1 MALDLAWFDTLQ
13 RLLGLE
19 RAEER
24 ARLLADRATL
34 PLFEREARGLTLLDL
49 EATDSGWGL
58 GGRARVSFA
67 REPSRPLTA
76 RLGAGDLVEVSPRRA
91 EVEAPPRALVVR
103 CTRRALDLAFD
114 HPPPDFVHEG
124 RVRIDV
130 VDNDVTWQRL
140 KGAVGEVAAREKGAQ
155 RRLRE
160 VLLGEAPPRFE
171 RRRDFSPSRA
181 LNPEQA
187 EAVAFALAAEDF
199 ALIHGPPGTGKSHV
213 LAEVAVQAA
222 SQGARILCTA
232 ASNAAV
238 DHLLELCVAAG
249 LRAVRVGHPAR
260 VAPHLWEHTL
270 DERVEAHPDRAVARE
285 LFDEA
290 YALMGYARKQR
301 EQGRKRERFANAR
314 AARTDARALFD
325 EARALEKKAMA
336 QELEG
341 AQVIC
346 ATLAT
351 SLGQKVSGLSFDL
364 ALFDEATQATE
375 PASYAAF
382 LRAPKVVLAGDPH
395 QLAPTVLSREAE
407 AGGLGKSLFERLL
420 TLHGDE
426 TRRLLK
432 EQHRMPEALMRFPS
446 REVYGGALRAHP
458 AVAQQSLS
466 GMLQGEVDAPPLLLL
481 DTAGRGLDESA
492 APGTSSLRNEGE
504 AQLVVRHARALLAAG
519 LLPSQLAVITPYR
532 AQAALL
538 SELLADVEALEVDTV
553 DAFQGREKEAVLV
566 SLVRSSSE
574 GSLGFLLDLRRAN
587 VAFTRARRHL
597 FVTGDFATLS
607 GHAFYR
613 RFLEE
618 AQSAGGYRSVWEWP
632 QAEGL

>member
-1 MALDLAWFDTLQ
+1 MPLDLGWFDTLQ
-13 RLLGLE
+13 RLLALE

-24 ARLLADRATL
+24 ARLAADRAAL
-34 PLFEREARGLTLLDL
+34 PLLEREARGLTVLDL
-49 EATDSGWGL
+49 EATESGWGL
-58 GGRARVSFA
+58 GGRARVTFA
-67 REPSRPLTA
+67 REASRPLTA
-76 RLGAGDLVEVSPRRA
+76 RLGAGDVVEVSPRRA
-91 EVEAPPRALVVR
+91 EVDAPPRALVVR
-103 CTRRALDLAFD
+103 CTRRALELVFD

-140 KGAVGEVAAREKGAQ
+140 TGAVAAVAAREKGAQ

-160 VLLGEAPPRFE
+160 VLLGERRPQFE
-171 RRRDFSPSRA
+171 RPPAFEPSRP
-181 LNPEQA
+181 LNPEQR
-187 EAVAFALAAEDF
+187 EAVAFALSAEDF
-199 ALIHGPPGTGKSHV
+199 ALVHGPPGTGKSHV

-222 SQGARILCTA
+222 RGGARILCTA

-238 DHLLELCVAAG
+238 DHLLELCAGAG
-249 LRAVRVGHPAR
+249 LKVVRVGHPAR
-260 VAPHLWEHTL
+260 VAPHLLEHTL
-270 DERVEAHPDRAVARE
+270 DELVEAHPDRAVARE

-290 YALMGYARKQR
+290 YALMGYARRQR
-301 EQGRKRERFANAR
+301 EQGRSRERFANAR
-314 AARTDARALFD
+314 AARSDARAMLD
-325 EARALEKKAMA
+325 EARALERKATA
-336 QELEG
+336 AALEG
-341 AQVIC
+341 AQVVC
-346 ATLAT
+346 ATLTTA
-351 SLGQKVSGLSFDL
+351 LGTRLSNLAFDL
-364 ALFDEATQATE
+364 ALVDEATQATE
-375 PASYAAF
+375 PATYAAF

-395 QLAPTVLSREAE
+395 QLSPTVLSREAE
-407 AGGLGKSLFERLL
+407 SGGLGRSLFERLL
-420 TLHGDE
+420 SLHGED

-458 AVAQQSLS
+458 LVAAQSLA
-466 GMLQGEVDAPPLLLL
+466 GLLQGELDAPPLLLL
-481 DTAGRGLDESA
+481 DTAGRGLEESA

-504 AQLVVRHARALLAAG
+504 AQLIARHARALLAAG
-519 LLPSQLAVITPYR
+519 LAPTQVAIITPYR

-538 SELLADVEALEVDTV
+538 AELLQDLEGLEVDTV

-574 GSLGFLLDLRRAN
+574 GTLGFLLDLRRAN

-618 AQSAGGYRSVWEWP
+618 AQGAGGYRSVWEWP